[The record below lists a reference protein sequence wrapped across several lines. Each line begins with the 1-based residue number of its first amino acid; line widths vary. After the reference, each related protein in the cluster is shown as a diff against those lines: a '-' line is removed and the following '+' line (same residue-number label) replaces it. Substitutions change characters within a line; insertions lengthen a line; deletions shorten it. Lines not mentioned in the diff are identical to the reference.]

1 MAELYDDGN
10 YRAQAPEPEYR
21 RRIRP
26 ENFFAS
32 QGSVIDASDTAG
44 PLITNAA
51 INTTKD
57 VSRLAA
63 AAGSRVPGFRSISR
77 GADRILSSPL
87 SVGIDKAQSAVGPVV
102 QFLTDAN
109 PSQDANHN
117 KYVDLGVSSAGA
129 VAEYGRMIPSP
140 YMPVAWALGG
150 SAEGIQNG
158 IQARQNAGFVRMYD
172 PSDRETRM
180 NDDVINQVANGAM
193 SSWGRGSAWG
203 MVPFNPYDRLSSAM
217 GSEVAR
223 LAGLVN
229 TQGGSDDA
237 YYKDVGDQLTNLA
250 DLIRLA
256 AEEEDDRAS
265 PASIFGGGEFAK
277 LQVAESLG
285 SPGGSREQK
294 DARTLQ
300 LLRQASENRKK
311 NKAIQSAEAARL
323 KEAVLN
329 GYHLDPHHAP
339 ASKYQTD
346 TDRTIWENYSL

>member
-44 PLITNAA
+44 PLIANAA

-87 SVGIDKAQSAVGPVV
+87 SVGIDRVQSAVGPAV

-109 PSQDANHN
+109 PSQDIDHN
-117 KYVDLGVSSAGA
+117 KYADLGINSVGA

-140 YMPVAWALGG
+140 WAPAAWAFGG
-150 SAEGIQNG
+150 TAEGLQNSAS
-158 IQARQNAGFVRMYD
+158 ARENAGFARMYD

-223 LAGLVN
+223 LASLVN

-256 AEEEDDRAS
+256 AEEEEDRANPFS
-265 PASIFGGGEFAK
+265 LFGGGEFAK
-277 LQVAESLG
+277 LQVKESLG
-285 SPGGSREQK
+285 NPGGSREQK
-294 DARTLQ
+294 DARTLE
-300 LLRQASENRKK
+300 LLRQSSKIRAEQKAREAENY
-311 NKAIQSAEAARL
+311 KA
-323 KEAVLN
+323 LN
-329 GYHLDPHHAP
+329 GPLRRYMAP
-339 ASKYQTD
+339 GY
-346 TDRTIWENYSL
+346 